1 MKKLSIILPLLFIA
15 LCSFAPKP
23 EITEII
29 RTEEAVSGTMIF
41 ISYHR
46 DLNRKEIAHIRSDYF
61 QRFYLLSMAPNQP
74 SDIYEEV
81 WIFNPGRPGGDC
93 DLEELEKQLEEEN
106 RLEH

>member
-1 MKKLSIILPLLFIA
+1 MKKLSIILSLVFIV
-15 LCSFAPKP
+15 LCSFAPTP
-23 EITEII
+23 ENTEII
-29 RTEEAVSGTMIF
+29 HTEDAVSGTIIY

-46 DLNRKEIAHIRSDYF
+46 DLNRKEIASIRSSYF
-61 QRFYLLSMAPNQP
+61 KKFYLLSMAPNQP

-106 RLEH
+106 RLEY